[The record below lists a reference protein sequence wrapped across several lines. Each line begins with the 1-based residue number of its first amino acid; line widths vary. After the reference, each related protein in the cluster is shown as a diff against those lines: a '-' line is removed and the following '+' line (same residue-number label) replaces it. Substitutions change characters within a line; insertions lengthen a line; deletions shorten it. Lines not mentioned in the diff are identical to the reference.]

1 MSTIL
6 LYVGIMW
13 QQVGVAAAAVAMKG
27 FRYGLVETGTGT
39 AAAVLGWISVGLAG
53 VAAMGIIVLMISI
66 MMLTAMA
73 ADLGVSF
80 TTI

>member
-13 QQVGVAAAAVAMKG
+13 QQVGIAAAAVAMKG

-39 AAAVLGWISVGLAG
+39 AATVLGWISVGLAC
-53 VAAMGIIVLMISI
+53 VAAMGIIVQMLSI
-66 MMLTAMA
+66 KVLA
-73 ADLGVSF
+73 ALV
-80 TTI
+80 